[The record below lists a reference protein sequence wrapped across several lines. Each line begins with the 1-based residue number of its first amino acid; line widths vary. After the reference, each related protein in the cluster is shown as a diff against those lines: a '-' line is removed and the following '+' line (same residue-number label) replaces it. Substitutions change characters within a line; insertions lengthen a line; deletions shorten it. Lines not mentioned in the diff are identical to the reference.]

1 MKFTSKASIILNNQ
15 IEIYEQAKPIF
26 LRLFGLENRFICRNG
41 FVFLSSILIV
51 PYILSTQERFVLFI
65 ICIESTCNHCLKFYY
80 FKNSLILIF

>member
-1 MKFTSKASIILNNQ
+1 MKLTSKASTTFNNQ

-41 FVFLSSILIV
+41 FAFISSILLV
-51 PYILSTQERFVLFI
+51 PSILSTQEGFVLFI

-80 FKNSLILIF
+80 FKNSLTVIF